1 MLISQTKLLWST
13 QAAEEVALGWILAL
27 PGGQAGWPWLPTC
40 PAGAAASGDSSWLRE
55 VLEEPKKPAPP
66 VQTDALARG
75 LALFLLQGPL
85 RNTHPTQAREEGF
98 MHP

>member
-1 MLISQTKLLWST
+1 MGNFPVLISQTKLLWST

-55 VLEEPKKPAPP
+55 VLEEPKKSEAQGWPCPP
-66 VQTDALARG
+66 
-75 LALFLLQGPL
+75 LFPSSCLLPPSG
-85 RNTHPTQAREEGF
+85 T
-98 MHP
+98 M